1 MSAESQPPV
10 TPTATQAKRP
20 GAVTTLIV
28 LLIIGALL
36 QLVATVIA
44 ILFAL
49 RPGVSQEVFGQP
61 VSDFYAY
68 TTAIL
73 SFLLALIYFWIARG
87 MAAGDPQAWL
97 LVNVL
102 AIINVV
108 FAIFQLPFG
117 SGWAALVL
125 NIVILALNNT
135 ARTRSWFS
143 LPNG

>member
-1 MSAESQPPV
+1 MSAESQTVPSPSS
-10 TPTATQAKRP
+10 QGKRP
-20 GAVTTLIV
+20 GSVTALVV

-44 ILFAL
+44 VLFAL
-49 RPGVSQEVFGQP
+49 RPGVSQEMFGQP

-87 MAAGDPQAWL
+87 MLAGDAQAWM

-108 FAIFQLPFG
+108 FSIFQLPFG

-135 ARTRSWFS
+135 ARTRAWFA
-143 LPNG
+143 LPA